1 LNKVLAIRF
10 ALRCFTCGLLSLV
23 PVIGIAF
30 ALLAVSFYTK
40 ASNHAPEDWHV
51 ARRYAV
57 WGMMSAALGL
67 LLNFTAIA
75 GLVVKLAEKN
85 M

>member
-1 LNKVLAIRF
+1 LNKVLAIRYG
-10 ALRCFTCGLLSLV
+10 LRCFTCGLLSLV
-23 PVIGIAF
+23 PVLGIAF
-30 ALLAVSFYTK
+30 ALLAVFFYTK

-57 WGMMSAALGL
+57 VGMMIAALGL
-67 LLNFTAIA
+67 LLNFTAIVWI
-75 GLVVKLAEKN
+75 GVKLAGEN